1 MDLGAPISHG
11 ERVVPNVPPTAVP
24 ATTKPVAISQ
34 DDAAPAPAVERAP
47 VPPPKDVPV
56 GSAPA
61 PAPAPAPV
69 QTTNQPINAYPANG
83 YNPAV
88 AVQGQA
94 GSANG
99 PVVDTSNTDHPAAQQ
114 VLHEQPHQATV
125 PSVPSTSTHPTSKGS
140 TSEQAPTASID
151 PHKPSSE
158 SAPTALPTNP
168 ATHPEEQK
176 KAIQNEH
183 PEVIHREVE
192 KTKAEARELKGE
204 KPKGT
209 VVHGLEDDR
218 LWAML
223 RRFDV
228 QITHVLHPA
237 HHLPPKEPD
246 LRLSTLPN
254 LPSHSDVLR
263 SNLERVFAAIGP
275 SSVMGFREIKRMM
288 SWSPEE
294 RVRTG
299 LFCASYF
306 ICWFLGYAVAGVISF
321 FIALVCFPDCRRW
334 FFPPVPPA
342 PFTPPS
348 ATDPTNQKGDESIL
362 GNVDGKTVH
371 RSKAEQ
377 AEEQA
382 FEATSIL
389 QAYTTRL
396 LFDGRKKGK
405 EAGNSTVGEKKRK
418 SDTSSNTSDSDS
430 DDDYEPDNDVPPGQ
444 PGVTRKKHGKNQSAG
459 LESGTVVIGGETVT
473 PDKPLNEKEKKK
485 LAQREAK
492 RKRDEMVSKMTKA
505 TEEGLGAFADTMERM
520 TNALSPPVPYP
531 DSYARFKI
539 AGAFLVPI
547 MFLFTFVP
555 PWIFAR
561 SATFFFGVGFWG
573 QPLLIKGAKY
583 AIQYLPPN
591 WEELIDIRNS
601 ILSGVPTDA
610 QLTLHL
616 LRVAEAL
623 NAPLPR
629 PPPAP
634 LEGTPKEAIKD
645 TTPATVT
652 ADDDAEVAE
661 AEEEGGLTEAAT
673 KAKHKTKSHILGAFK
688 AAGKKMAAFHGDV
701 AVDGSK
707 KQARIE
713 AVERGDADLTTGE
726 KIGSKVDKLFFK
738 GHIKDEG
745 TPYSFPC
752 KLDKTSGHI
761 ILENRNDIIKE
772 PRITFVPIS
781 GKSHHFVW
789 AVDDIVEIK
798 KSHVSMPRMAL
809 GWASGAEIE
818 GLGLTIRF
826 KARTQQIA
834 EHVGSEKDE
843 GTTIHLSRVGRREE
857 LFVRLVSMGVQRWE
871 VL

>member
-1 MDLGAPISHG
+1 MDLGAPLSGSPASAPKTTYEPVHANEAQPIAVSPHD
-11 ERVVPNVPPTAVP
+11 PNVIPPTTVPTTGVQVNGHSAATDYPAGQDTRVP
-24 ATTKPVAISQ
+24 A
-34 DDAAPAPAVERAP
+34 
-47 VPPPKDVPV
+47 
-56 GSAPA
+56 
-61 PAPAPAPV
+61 
-69 QTTNQPINAYPANG
+69 
-83 YNPAV
+83 
-88 AVQGQA
+88 
-94 GSANG
+94 
-99 PVVDTSNTDHPAAQQ
+99 VDSSNTDHPVAQQ
-114 VLHEQPHQATV
+114 ALHEKPHETAV
-125 PSVPSTSTHPTSKGS
+125 PSVPSTETHHLDPSRGTTASAAHAGQA
-140 TSEQAPTASID
+140 QAPTASID
-151 PHKPSSE
+151 PFKPSSE
-158 SAPTALPTNP
+158 SAPTALPTN
-168 ATHPEEQK
+168 ATTHPEEQK
-176 KAIQNEH
+176 RAMQNEH
-183 PEVIHREVE
+183 PAVVHREVE
-192 KTKAEARELKGE
+192 KTKAETRELKGE
-204 KPKGT
+204 KPQGT
-209 VVHGLEDDR
+209 VVSGLEDDR

-246 LRLSTLPN
+246 LRPSTLPN

-263 SNLERVFAAIGP
+263 SNLERVFAAVGP
-275 SSVMGFREIKRMM
+275 SSVRGVREAQRLM

-294 RVRTG
+294 RLRTG
-299 LFCASYF
+299 IFCASYF
-306 ICWFLGYAVAGVISF
+306 ICWIFGYAVAGVVSF
-321 FIALVCFPDCRRW
+321 LIAVVCFPECRRW
-334 FFPPVPPA
+334 FFPPVAPA

-405 EAGNSTVGEKKRK
+405 QAGNSEVGEKKR
-418 SDTSSNTSDSDS
+418 
-430 DDDYEPDNDVPPGQ
+430 DDDSSDLDDDVAPGQ
-444 PGVTRKKHGKNQSAG
+444 PPVSREKHGESQAQG
-459 LESGTVVIGGETVT
+459 LESGTVVIGGETINS
-473 PDKPLNEKEKKK
+473 DKPLNEKDKKK
-485 LAQREAK
+485 LAQTEAK

-505 TEEGLGAFADTMERM
+505 TEEGLGAVADTIERL

-539 AGAFLVPI
+539 AGAFLVPV
-547 MFLFTFVP
+547 MFLLTFVP
-555 PWIFAR
+555 PWVFAR

-573 QPLLIKGAKY
+573 QPLFTSPLLMKALDKFVE
-583 AIQYLPPN
+583 LVPN
-591 WEELIDIRNS
+591 WQELLDIRNS

-629 PPPAP
+629 PPPPP

-645 TTPATVT
+645 TTPVT
-652 ADDDAEVAE
+652 DTAEDDAEIAA

-673 KAKHKTKSHILGAFK
+673 KAKHKTKSHIMGAFK
-688 AAGKKMAAFHGDV
+688 AAGKKMAGFHGDV
-701 AVDGSK
+701 AVDGTK
-707 KQARIE
+707 KQARTE
-713 AVERGDADLTTGE
+713 AIDRGDADLTTGE
-726 KIGSKVDKLFFK
+726 KIGSKVDKLLFR
-738 GHIKDEG
+738 GNIKDEG
-745 TPYSFPC
+745 SNHSFPC

-781 GKSHHFVW
+781 GKSEHFVW
-789 AVDDIVEIK
+789 PIDDIVEIK
-798 KSHVSMPRMAL
+798 KSHVSMTRMAL
-809 GWASGAEIE
+809 GWASGADVE
-818 GLGLTIRF
+818 GLGLTVRF
-826 KARTQQIA
+826 KPRSQQIA

-843 GTTIHLSRVGRREE
+843 GTTIHLTRVGRREE